1 MLPAT
6 QTYSKSFQAIMS
18 VILQLYMYLLL
29 LGTAVLSL
37 TSISFGCVLCL
48 FPNFYHSS
56 LSFTYRFNST
66 VLDISVVF
74 FPVPHQMNRSSFGGE
89 ESHLHRK
96 NHSCLSQRQERNQEF
111 GSEIPTCI
119 IFSSLIAVTIG
130 ITLFRKSIFPGWHLP
145 SQRERSVVQKSEIM
159 ISYLRILNVGYAMI
173 MIVFKASSLDHR
185 YSAPCLPLKLKFY
198 GKALKEI
205 PSKTIWVSVE

>member
-37 TSISFGCVLCL
+37 TSLSFGCVFCL

-66 VLDISVVF
+66 VLHISIVL
-74 FPVPHQMNRSSFGGE
+74 FPISCQMNRPSFDGE
-89 ESHLHRK
+89 ESPLHRK
-96 NHSCLSQRQERNQEF
+96 NHSCRSQRQERNQEF
-111 GSEIPTCI
+111 GSEIATC
-119 IFSSLIAVTIG
+119 V
-130 ITLFRKSIFPGWHLP
+130 IFPHC
-145 SQRERSVVQKSEIM
+145 SDNRSNIIQKIC
-159 ISYLRILNVGYAMI
+159 
-173 MIVFKASSLDHR
+173 F
-185 YSAPCLPLKLKFY
+185 PKLAIETF
-198 GKALKEI
+198 
-205 PSKTIWVSVE
+205 TITKRMQ